1 MFRTVTASTYWKT
14 GTVTRPPVVNL
25 DGLPVMV
32 DLTDPEGRTWPVA
45 VNNILQ
51 TGWES
56 EAA

>member
-25 DGLPVMV
+25 DGMPVMV
-32 DLTDPEGRTWPVA
+32 DLTDTEGRTWPVA

-51 TGWES
+51 TGWERTL
-56 EAA
+56 